1 MSDRPLDGKLVV
13 ILVANGFDETEFTEP
28 QRRMIQAGATVKVA
42 SRANGLVNGWYE
54 NSWGHF
60 FPVDADLAETL
71 AIDYDGLIVPG
82 GSRGIEKLFE
92 DAHAR
97 RIVAAFMRED
107 MPVLLLSDAT
117 RMLLATETA
126 AGRMVTSSADV
137 RADLEAASSVWQEQT
152 AVLDNRLVTGS
163 GGEHTVE
170 AYDLFKELVAQFE
183 REITEAA

>member
-1 MSDRPLDGKLVV
+1 MSDRSLDGKLVV

-28 QRRMIQAGATVKVA
+28 QRRLIQAGATVKVA

-82 GSRGIEKLFE
+82 GSRGLEKLMD

-97 RIVAAFMRED
+97 RIVAAFMREN

-117 RMLLATETA
+117 RMLVATENA
-126 AGRMVTSSADV
+126 AGRTITSDQEG
-137 RADLEAASSVWQEQT
+137 RAELETAG
-152 AVLDNRLVTGS
+152 AVLQDSNAIADNQLVTGT

-170 AYDLFKELVAQFE
+170 AFDMFKDLVAAFE

>member
-97 RIVAAFMRED
+97 RIVAAFMREN

-137 RADLEAASSVWQEQT
+137 RADLEAAGSVWQEQT

-163 GGEHTVE
+163 GGEYTVE
-170 AYDLFKELVAQFE
+170 AYDLFKDLVVQFE

>member
-71 AIDYDGLIVPG
+71 AIDFDGCQRFQASVFAFG
-82 GSRGIEKLFE
+82 AG
-92 DAHAR
+92 R
-97 RIVAAFMRED
+97 RI
-107 MPVLLLSDAT
+107 L
-117 RMLLATETA
+117 
-126 AGRMVTSSADV
+126 
-137 RADLEAASSVWQEQT
+137 
-152 AVLDNRLVTGS
+152 
-163 GGEHTVE
+163 
-170 AYDLFKELVAQFE
+170 KLVAC
-183 REITEAA
+183 I